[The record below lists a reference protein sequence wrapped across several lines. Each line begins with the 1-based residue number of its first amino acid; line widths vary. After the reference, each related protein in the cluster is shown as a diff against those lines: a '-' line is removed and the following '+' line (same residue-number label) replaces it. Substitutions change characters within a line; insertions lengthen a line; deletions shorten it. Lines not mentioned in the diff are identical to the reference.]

1 MCAVASAFLSVHQLF
16 GGQAHTEKQALGL
29 NGEAREYQLAVYAD
43 DMVILADVER
53 AFNETGEWYVY
64 RMVGKSEFP

>member
-16 GGQAHTEKQALGL
+16 GGRTGSEKQALGL
-29 NGEAREYQLAVYAD
+29 YRVQKIPACCAYAD

-53 AFNETGEWYVY
+53 ALI
-64 RMVGKSEFP
+64 